1 MMPMMV
7 MHHNRHKVVKLQID
21 PLSIL
26 SLVAFIAFAAYL
38 ANEAFEI
45 LMQMLNRKRRRRKRA
60 QDYNTQFESIILQGK
75 QILFTF
81 CI

>member
-1 MMPMMV
+1 MMI
-7 MHHNRHKVVKLQID
+7 MHQNRHKIVKLQID

-45 LMQMLNRKRRRRKRA
+45 LMQMLNRKRRRKRA
-60 QDYNTQFESIILQGK
+60 QDYNSQFESIILQGK
-75 QILFTF
+75 QFLFTTLLYLYF
-81 CI
+81 